1 MYVKQIDRERER
13 DSLCL
18 CSVTHARFT
27 HQAQAARAA
36 QAAQAAQAQAFA
48 VACIWLYLCIHP
60 SPLASP
66 ALRDEHPQPGLRTR
80 LYTWPKVVWFVLD
93 MGLFCMVL

>member
-48 VACIWLYLCIHP
+48 VACI
-60 SPLASP
+60 
-66 ALRDEHPQPGLRTR
+66 
-80 LYTWPKVVWFVLD
+80 
-93 MGLFCMVL
+93 